1 VRLWRYL
8 WVLPISLAGL
18 VLALL
23 ARVSGGRWG
32 WVEGVLEVS
41 GGWPAKL
48 LVRGFPYS
56 GPVAAITLGH
66 IVLGISTQALNAT
79 RVHERVH
86 VSQYERWGIL
96 FWVLYPLASVYA
108 WVKGGHPYLDNL
120 FEREAR
126 AQETSG

>member
-1 VRLWRYL
+1 MSLWRYL

-23 ARVSGGRWG
+23 ARLSGGRWG
-32 WVEGVLEVS
+32 WIEGVLEVS

-48 LVRGFPYS
+48 LERGFPYS

-66 IVLGISTQALNAT
+66 VVLGISTQALNAT

-86 VSQYERWGIL
+86 VRQYERWGIL
-96 FWVLYPLASVYA
+96 FWVLYPLASAYA
-108 WVKGGHPYLDNL
+108 WAKGGHPYLDNL